1 MAQIH
6 THYDNLKVTRNAP
19 PEVIR
24 AAYKTLSQKF
34 HPDRNPGN
42 LDATRTIQIINLA
55 YEVLSD
61 PAKRKEHDEW
71 ITAAETKHRASQNSQ
86 NDPYCNVATP
96 NSPSPATHSRKSF
109 DFHETQRWSPSRI
122 LTALSKTRI
131 NAGHF
136 FKNLFWC
143 ALATVIIFSFLENYL
158 QQPFPK
164 VSSTYQIA
172 VEPNVNGDHFAE
184 HPPFEDSAALPPT
197 P

>member
-61 PAKRKEHDEW
+61 PIKRKEHDEW
-71 ITAAETKHRASQNSQ
+71 IIAAETKHRALQNSQ
-86 NDPYCNVATP
+86 NDPYCSTATP
-96 NSPSPATHSRKSF
+96 NNRSPAPHRNKSF
-109 DFHETQRWSPSRI
+109 AFHETQRWSASRI

-131 NAGHF
+131 NARHF

-143 ALATVIIFSFLENYL
+143 VLAAVIIFSFLENHS

-164 VSSTYQIA
+164 VSNAYQVA
-172 VEPNVNGDHFAE
+172 AEPSINGDQIVEQA
-184 HPPFEDSAALPPT
+184 PFEDTAASPPA